1 MENEWDLLKDNRKVM
16 LGLNSYEFCPA
27 KVLRDDQEALWIF
40 KVLNA
45 IIETNTWPKAGGL
58 EDQDSFWIDL
68 VAEFGPLKRDF
79 EFQKKIEIVGKAIG
93 GTEKGKSVNT
103 HRG

>member
-1 MENEWDLLKDNRKVM
+1 M
-16 LGLNSYEFCPA
+16 
-27 KVLRDDQEALWIF
+27 WIF